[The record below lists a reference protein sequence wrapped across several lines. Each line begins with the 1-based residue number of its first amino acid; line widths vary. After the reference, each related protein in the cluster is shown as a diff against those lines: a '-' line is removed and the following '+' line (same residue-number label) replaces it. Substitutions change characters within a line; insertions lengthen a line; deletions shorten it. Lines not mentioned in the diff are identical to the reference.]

1 MNAPNNTS
9 TEPWTAATSDPIKL
23 GWMQGH
29 PPPADKVIRLADG
42 THYQFPQ
49 SRWGFS
55 HFRELMP
62 TRAIERAGTVSELPL
77 ALRDDLDGV
86 GFETLVSRQRMTFA
100 QSLDANFTDGIVIL
114 QRGRIVFERY
124 FGALQPSR
132 PHIAFSVTKS
142 FVGLLGAMLLHEGVL
157 DEHAPV
163 SHHVPELAGSGFG
176 NATIRQVLDMTTGL
190 DYSENYA
197 DPNAHVHAHVR
208 AGSTLPRAPNFVG
221 PRSFY
226 EFLQT
231 VQPLGAH
238 GQGFSYK
245 TVNTDV
251 LGWVIRRAT
260 GRGLSELLSERIWQ
274 PLGAEHDAY
283 ITLDSHGTEFA
294 GGGLNTTLRD
304 LARFGEMMRL
314 GGRMGGGLNGRQIVP
329 EAVVADIQRG
339 SDPAHFAQ
347 AGYALLPGW
356 SYRNMWWVT
365 HNAHQAYMARGVHG
379 QMVYVDPTAEMV
391 IARFA
396 SHPMAANVHLD
407 PTSLPAWQAIAQHLI
422 ANS

>member
-1 MNAPNNTS
+1 MTSPNHPS
-9 TEPWTAATSDPIKL
+9 PEPLNAATSDPNVL

-29 PPPADKVIRLADG
+29 PPPYDKIIRLADG
-42 THYQFPQ
+42 THYKFPQ

-55 HFRELMP
+55 NFRELMP
-62 TRAIERAGTVSELPL
+62 TRAIERAGSVTELPV
-77 ALRDDLDGV
+77 ALRDDLDTV
-86 GFETLVSRQRMTFA
+86 AFETLLTQQRMTFA
-100 QSLDANFTDGIVIL
+100 QSLDANFTDGIVIVH
-114 QRGRIVFERY
+114 RGRIVCERY
-124 FGALQPSR
+124 FGALTPTR

-142 FVGLLGAMLLHEGVL
+142 FVGLLGATMVHERVL
-157 DEHAPV
+157 DEQAPV
-163 SHHVPELAGSGFG
+163 STLVPELGGSAFG
-176 NATIRQVLDMTTGL
+176 SATVRHLLDMTTGL

-208 AGSTLPRAPNFVG
+208 AGSTLPREPGYVG
-221 PRSFY
+221 PQSFY

-238 GQGFSYK
+238 GHGFSYK
-245 TVNTDV
+245 TVNTDA

-260 GRGLSELLSERIWQ
+260 GRGLSDLLSERLWQ

-283 ITLDSHGTEFA
+283 IGLDSHGSEFA

-304 LARFGEMMRL
+304 LARFGEMMRQ
-314 GGRMGGGLNGRQIVP
+314 GGRLAGRQIVP

-339 SDPAHFAQ
+339 ASPSHFAQ

-365 HNAHQAYMARGVHG
+365 HNPHQAYMARGVHG
-379 QMVYVDPTAEMV
+379 QMVYVDPTAEVV
-391 IARFA
+391 IARYA
-396 SHPMAANVHLD
+396 SHPMAANAHLD
-407 PTSLPAWQAIAQHLI
+407 PTSLPAWHALAQHLR
-422 ANS
+422 ANP